1 MSLSSRFRLTAPYYA
16 TYILDTCKFL
26 VSVFIL
32 ANRRDVL
39 LQIVGFFQ
47 MLTDSVTC
55 LKSTRDNK
63 EIYKNT
69 NTTEE
74 RSMLSL
80 RHEVTETQS
89 SVEKSKTNRQS
100 TELLFIELN
109 SGNQMEVGRI

>member
-1 MSLSSRFRLTAPYYA
+1 
-16 TYILDTCKFL
+16 
-26 VSVFIL
+26 
-32 ANRRDVL
+32 
-39 LQIVGFFQ
+39 